1 MSAFVNHHHGA
12 PASDPRP
19 GREPR
24 RCRRAALL
32 PATRPVRTT
41 AAIPSL
47 VSAPV
52 PAARA
57 VRGWDAAAVPRRTVW
72 PGNRDRC
79 GHRDRRRHRK

>member
-57 VRGWDAAAVPRRTVW
+57 TCGQPPPNPSSPKSHAAASPL
-72 PGNRDRC
+72 
-79 GHRDRRRHRK
+79 KESA